1 MAPEKWRSVTRS
13 RERRGL
19 GRRRGRRRGGRGL
32 RMRAGLDARRAG
44 EQGGT
49 EQAMDELAAIQ
60 IGHEG
65 RLLVRVPNVKLCA
78 VTTDSLFA
86 WHPLTPRVSLVG
98 GNGANSVV
106 IADGRDVLLVD
117 TKETGFGARA
127 ARRGG
132 ARRRASGHVRRVDA
146 SSHGPR
152 DGQSGVH
159 RRRPGDRAA
168 PRTRSARSTRAA
180 RALVEMAEG
189 NGVDPYEAHVADLRD
204 WAQYY
209 DGHVRL
215 DEGVRAEFESL
226 AQQASDVMSGI
237 VDRDARM
244 AAVAP
249 IAERF
254 APTETF
260 ESERA
265 LRVGRVEVELRHWG
279 PGHTDGDVVVALPSE
294 GIVIAADLVYVGL
307 QPFIDAGAG
316 GRTDE
321 WIRRTDELRDLCGR
335 MGRNGR
341 PALVV
346 PGHGEP
352 ASAEAVAT
360 QRAYFERLYEAV
372 GDARRAGRSRADTV
386 RLMPPGLPAERA
398 AAPRRPTWGSCSTS
412 WTRRP
417 SGEEKSLVSPS
428 DEKYCSGAFIEQKC
442 CY

>member
-1 MAPEKWRSVTRS
+1 
-13 RERRGL
+13 
-19 GRRRGRRRGGRGL
+19 
-32 RMRAGLDARRAG
+32 
-44 EQGGT
+44 
-49 EQAMDELAAIQ
+49 
-60 IGHEG
+60 
-65 RLLVRVPNVKLCA
+65 

-86 WHPLTPRVSLVG
+86 WHPLTPRVWLVG

-117 TKETGFGARA
+117 TKETGFGTAL
-127 ARRGG
+127 RGEVERVVG
-132 ARRRASGHVRRVDA
+132 RPVTCVVSTHHHTDHAMGNSAFTADVPVIAQRRARE
-146 SSHGPR
+146 
-152 DGQSGVH
+152 
-159 RRRPGDRAA
+159 
-168 PRTRSARSTRAA
+168 RTMARAA

-189 NGVDPYEAHVADLRD
+189 NGVDRFEAHVADLRD

-215 DEGVRAEFESL
+215 TDGVRTEFESL

-260 ESERA
+260 DAEHA
-265 LRVGRVEVELRHWG
+265 LRVGRVEVELCHWG

-294 GIVIAADLVYVGL
+294 GIVVAADLVYVGL

-321 WIRRTDELRDLCGR
+321 WIRRTDELLDLCGL

-360 QRAYFERLYEAV
+360 QRTYFERLYEAV
-372 GDARRAGRSRADTV
+372 DDARRAGRSRADTV

-398 AAPRRPTWGSCSTS
+398 QLLGVNLGLVFDELAQTPL
-412 WTRRP
+412 
-417 SGEEKSLVSPS
+417 GEEEISCQP
-428 DEKYCSGAFIEQKC
+428 G
-442 CY
+442 